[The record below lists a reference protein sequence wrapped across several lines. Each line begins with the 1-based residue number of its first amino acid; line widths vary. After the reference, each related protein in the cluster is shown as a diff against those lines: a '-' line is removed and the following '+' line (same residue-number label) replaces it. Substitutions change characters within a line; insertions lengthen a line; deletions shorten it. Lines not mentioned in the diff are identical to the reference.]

1 MSIARGNVGFIALVT
16 RDIPASTAALES
28 AVKVRIPLYCIIVIS
43 RALLNDAFPFLPG
56 TTITTQRCAC
66 HSDFDDGSPRG
77 HQSAWRKTR
86 ESFAGMFIVECM
98 CPFELLYN
106 HSKTPSSTQRFD
118 YGMQMLRRMLQM
130 QIDAFGPSDMR
141 CLRTANK
148 IENLQNQSAQV
159 GGELEEDSHPGKK
172 TKKKRVLNVFKS
184 IIKKK

>member
-1 MSIARGNVGFIALVT
+1 
-16 RDIPASTAALES
+16 
-28 AVKVRIPLYCIIVIS
+28 
-43 RALLNDAFPFLPG
+43 
-56 TTITTQRCAC
+56 
-66 HSDFDDGSPRG
+66 
-77 HQSAWRKTR
+77 
-86 ESFAGMFIVECM
+86 MFIVECM

-106 HSKTPSSTQRFD
+106 QSNTPSSTQRFD

-148 IENLQNQSAQV
+148 IENLQNQESESAKSAQV
-159 GGELEEDSHPGKK
+159 DGELEEDSHHGKK